1 MFEKQLNRCD
11 CFSLI
16 LVLILTYGQDLL
28 HHMTDQSFINIP
40 DLVRRKLEICHL

>member
-28 HHMTDQSFINIP
+28 HQLIKAL
-40 DLVRRKLEICHL
+40 LVFLTLYVGN